1 MGKKN
6 SLIKNASVLMIA
18 SIISRVIG
26 LIYRRPLGEVL
37 GPDRKSVV

>member
-26 LIYRRPLGEVL
+26 LIYRRPLERCWG
-37 GPDRKSVV
+37 R